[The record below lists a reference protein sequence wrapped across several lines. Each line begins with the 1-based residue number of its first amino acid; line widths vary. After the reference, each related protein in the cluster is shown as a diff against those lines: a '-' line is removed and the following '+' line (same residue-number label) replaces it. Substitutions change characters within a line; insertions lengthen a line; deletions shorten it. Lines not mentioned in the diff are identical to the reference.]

1 MRLKANSLINEF
13 LDKFGFHSQEDF
25 IAINTSHD
33 LLSKSMTQKFIL
45 NE

>member
-13 LDKFGFHSQEDF
+13 LDKFGFHSQED

-33 LLSKSMTQKFIL
+33 LLFKSNLNSKIYSG
-45 NE
+45 